1 MSVILMTTL
10 FYEALIL
17 QGEMWCSSLSL
28 STQPKAMFTLDARA
42 FVPWYCVH
50 TAGTWDVTVYM
61 HTCSIRPGRRHFE
74 TWASQGGMNVT
85 ELLRNKQQRKST
97 RSRSF
102 LYSGTGTV
110 PKFFGSIIDKGCV
123 QIHEINVVSH
133 TQYII
138 WVHPSIVMHWKTV
151 IIATAMLSK
160 VVMPSF
166 GPTQLPLQLKPGSHF
181 LPRNICLTPLNGP
194 LSHGL
199 GFSSIKPEN
208 KGGQGLKY
216 WVWVAKGLWKK
227 KALELFLTDNCW
239 TKKGI
244 RLWPMTTD
252 KNNSMSQSGP
262 SKHMWLAL
270 RPGKHQLLLSST
282 KHFHGDPLPALL
294 SKNVPLPRIRWP
306 NDPTQLYFFWVSVY
320 LARKC

>member
-199 GFSSIKPEN
+199 GFSSIKPE
-208 KGGQGLKY
+208 KTGGQGLKY

-227 KALELFLTDNCW
+227 
-239 TKKGI
+239 
-244 RLWPMTTD
+244 R
-252 KNNSMSQSGP
+252 
-262 SKHMWLAL
+262 H
-270 RPGKHQLLLSST
+270 
-282 KHFHGDPLPALL
+282 
-294 SKNVPLPRIRWP
+294 
-306 NDPTQLYFFWVSVY
+306 
-320 LARKC
+320 